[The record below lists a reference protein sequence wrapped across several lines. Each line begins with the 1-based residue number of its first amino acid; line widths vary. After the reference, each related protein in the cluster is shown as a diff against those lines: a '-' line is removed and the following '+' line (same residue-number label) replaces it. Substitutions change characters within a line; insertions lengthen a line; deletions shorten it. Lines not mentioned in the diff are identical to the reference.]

1 MSSLLSVVNHDLEAA
16 ITNHPLIVSPQCLV
30 TEVLALMNAKKAACS
45 LTEEDNLDD
54 SLMANESSTGC
65 ALVVEGRAIKGIFTE
80 KNVVKLT
87 AERKILTGLTMAE
100 VMTSPVITL
109 KRSEFTDIFATLNL
123 LQRHKIRH
131 LPLLG
136 DDDQI
141 LGLVTYAGL
150 RQLLRPVDLMRLQ
163 LIEDVMTTEVVHTP
177 PTSNLFTVIELMVK
191 HQVSSVIVTELGT
204 DSLPRP
210 VGMITERDVV
220 QFQILSLNFERITA
234 GMVMSTPLFC
244 LTPEDSLWS
253 ARSLMQ
259 DKKIR
264 HIVITG
270 KKGELRGI
278 ITQTS
283 LLKILNP
290 MVVYRLVEILEEKI
304 ANLEQEKLELLNQ
317 RNAELAREVEERTK
331 ELNLQAEQE
340 RLLAHVATRIRASL
354 NLPEILSVS
363 VEEVRQILSCD
374 RVLVYQF
381 LPDGSGTIVAESVA
395 TGWTQSLYHQLED
408 PCFRGGIA
416 SVYAQGR
423 CIAIDNIYAAG
434 YPECYLELLG
444 QYQVKSN
451 LVVPILV
458 NNDLW
463 GLLIGHHCA
472 DFRPWEPSHLKI
484 LDRLAVQLAIA
495 IQQAKTYT
503 QSQTALQERLKAEM
517 ALQDSEALFRT
528 TFEQA
533 TVGMCHTA
541 LNGEFLLVNQ
551 CFCDIL
557 GYSMAEI
564 LNLNVQAI
572 THPEDFTT
580 NWQMAT
586 KLINGEITTFSQEKR
601 YICKDGSILWG
612 YITATMFRNSTGQ
625 PQHFIVVVQNINAR
639 KAAESSLKLLNQE
652 LETRVEQ
659 RTKDF
664 QQSEQRFRTLFTVA
678 PDFIYVLDLQGIIQ
692 QVNWAAIE
700 QSGYAEEELIGQY
713 LGNFFAP
720 SSYKVFVQHFP
731 ILLHLG
737 RERTE
742 LEFICKDGSIRT
754 MDYAA
759 TVVYNHNEEADYI
772 VVLQRDITERKKVE
786 LEKQLLKERLQ
797 FLLASSPAVIFA
809 CEVVPNYATT
819 FVSNNV
825 TAVLGYQVEE
835 FLADP
840 HFWADHVHPE
850 DKEQIFAG
858 LSHLFQTGHHIH
870 EYRFLHGNH
879 QYLWIRNEMRLVK
892 DETGKPIEIIGYLVD
907 IQDRKMMED
916 DLRQRNE
923 QLAIANVQ
931 LESATKL
938 KDEFLANMS
947 HELRTPLNAIL
958 GMSEALQED
967 VFGPINPQQ
976 QRALATVERSG
987 KHLLELI
994 NDILDLAKIEAGKLE
1009 LKLAPVSVVALCQAC
1024 ITMIRPQAVK
1034 KNLTLEVNIPAGLA
1048 DIFIDERYMR
1058 QVLINLL
1065 SNAIKFTPEGGKV
1078 KLEVKIEPRQQT
1090 QLQLISSCPV
1100 TFDSS
1105 VILFSVVDTGIGIAP
1120 EDVKKLFQSF
1130 VQIDS
1135 SLSRQYAGT
1144 GLGLAL
1150 VKQITELHGGCV
1162 SVHSELGKG
1171 SCFGVRLAYQTT
1183 PPDSLPNPCSTT
1195 HLAPLLII
1203 EDSLSTGNN
1212 HQLSQYLEELGI
1224 TAVIYH
1230 QIADAITAAT
1240 SLQPSVIIL
1249 NIHAP
1254 QPSYWKLL
1262 RQLKTDPHTCNIPVV
1277 MIGAENRRMRG
1288 LSLGAIE
1295 YLVPPLEKQQLK
1307 NTLQK
1312 LKVIGEVKSLPQT
1325 LKPVPSP
1332 PIITGLILLV
1342 ENNEVT
1348 ISSLSDYLTSRGYR
1362 LIVARTVPEAIQLAQ
1377 TEKPALMI
1385 MNMQMPDLDG
1395 LAVTQ
1400 QLRRDEYIANMPIIA
1415 MTTLAMASD
1424 RERYIQA
1431 GVTEYL
1437 TQPVKLRQL
1446 ADVIHNLLRH

>member
-1 MSSLLSVVNHDLEAA
+1 MSSLLSVVNHDLAAA
-16 ITNHPLIVSPQCLV
+16 ITHDPLIVTPQCLV
-30 TEVLALMNAKKAACS
+30 TDVLTLMNAKQAVCS
-45 LTEEDNLDD
+45 LTEEENLGG
-54 SLMANESSTGC
+54 SFIPHESSKSC
-65 ALVVEGRAIKGIFTE
+65 ALVVEGREIIGIFTE
-80 KNVVKLT
+80 KNVVRLT
-87 AERKILTGLTMAE
+87 AERKILTGLTMAQ

-136 DDDQI
+136 DDSQI

-163 LIEDVMTTEVVHTP
+163 LIEDVMNTEVVHTP
-177 PTSNLFTVIELMVK
+177 RNSNLFTVIELMVK
-191 HQVSSVIVTELGT
+191 NQVSSVIVTEIGADL
-204 DSLPRP
+204 LPRP
-210 VGMITERDVV
+210 VGIITERDVV
-220 QFQILSLNFERITA
+220 QFQILALDFDRITA
-234 GMVMSTPLFC
+234 GMVMSTPLFS

-259 DKKIR
+259 EKKIR

-283 LLKILNP
+283 LLQILNP

-381 LPDGSGTIVAESVA
+381 YPDGSGTIVAESVA
-395 TGWTQSLYHQLED
+395 MGWTQSLYHQLDD

-458 NNDLW
+458 ENDLW

-472 DFRPWEPSHLKI
+472 DFHPWEPSHLNI

-495 IQQAKTYT
+495 IRQAKIYT

-517 ALQDSEALFRT
+517 ALRDSEALFRT

-541 LNGEFLLVNQ
+541 LNGQFLLVNQ

-564 LNLNVQAI
+564 LNLNVQGI
-572 THPEDFTT
+572 THPEDFASS
-580 NWQMAT
+580 WQMAI
-586 KLINGEITTFSQEKR
+586 KLINGEISTFSQEKR
-601 YICKDGSILWG
+601 YICKDGSILWA
-612 YITATMFRNSTGQ
+612 YITVTLFRNSTGQ
-625 PQHFIVVVQNINAR
+625 PQHFIVIVQNINAR

-652 LETRVEQ
+652 LETRVKQ

-700 QSGYAEEELIGQY
+700 QSGYAEEELIGKY

-720 SSYKVFVQHFP
+720 SSHTLFGQHFSL
-731 ILLHLG
+731 LLHLG

-759 TVVYNHNEEADYI
+759 TVVYNQNEEPDYI

-809 CEVVPNYATT
+809 WEVVPNYATT
-819 FVSNNV
+819 FVSDNI
-825 TAVLGYQVEE
+825 TTVLGYQVEE

-840 HFWADHVHPE
+840 NFWADHVHPE
-850 DKEQIFAG
+850 DKEQIFAD

-870 EYRFLHGNH
+870 EYRFLHRNH
-879 QYLWIRNEMRLVK
+879 QYLWVRNELRLVK
-892 DETGKPIEIIGYLVD
+892 DETGKPIEIIGYFVD
-907 IQDRKMMED
+907 IQDRKIMEN

-967 VFGPINPQQ
+967 VFGQINPQQ
-976 QRALATVERSG
+976 KRALATVERSG

-1009 LKLAPVSVVALCQAC
+1009 LKLAPVSVMSLCQAC
-1024 ITMIRPQAVK
+1024 ITMIRLQAVK
-1034 KNLTLEVNIPAGLA
+1034 KNLTLEVNIPEGLA

-1078 KLEVKIEPRQQT
+1078 KLEVKIEPGQQRQWDLT
-1090 QLQLISSCPV
+1090 SSSPDV
-1100 TFDSS
+1100 FDSS
-1105 VILFSVVDTGIGIAP
+1105 FILFSVADTGIGIAP

-1150 VKQITELHGGCV
+1150 VKQITELHGGWV
-1162 SVHSELGKG
+1162 SIHSELGKG
-1171 SCFGVRLAYQTT
+1171 SCFCVRLAYQTT
-1183 PPDSLPNPCSTT
+1183 APNPLSYPLSTT
-1195 HLAPLLII
+1195 NLPPLLII
-1203 EDSLSTGNN
+1203 QDNLSTTNN
-1212 HQLSQYLEELGI
+1212 HQLSEYLEELGI
-1224 TAVIYH
+1224 TTVNYH

-1249 NIHAP
+1249 DIYDP

-1262 RQLKTDPHTCNIPVV
+1262 RQLKADPYTCNIPVV
-1277 MIGAENRRMRG
+1277 MIGVENRRIRG
-1288 LSLGAIE
+1288 LSLGATE
-1295 YLVPPLEKQQLK
+1295 YLIRPLEKQQLK

-1312 LKVIGEVKSLPQT
+1312 FQVVSAPKSIPQT
-1325 LKPVPSP
+1325 LKTVKSQST
-1332 PIITGLILLV
+1332 ITGLILLV

-1362 LIVARTVPEAIQLAQ
+1362 LIVARTAQEAIQLGQ
-1377 TEKPALMI
+1377 MEKPALMI
-1385 MNMQMPDLDG
+1385 INMQMPNLDG

-1400 QLRRDEYIANMPIIA
+1400 QLRRDEYIANIPIIA

-1446 ADVIHNLLRH
+1446 ADIIHNLLSQ